1 MQILGA
7 HQFIDRK
14 SNRKFVLD
22 TQCNIIGGL
31 SKWIDHSSD
40 PLHSY
45 LGILYSIIFKV
56 NITLK
61 IPFKGLAGLSVCEET
76 DLVEI
81 IHPALNVTKRA
92 FEHWQKLVND

>member
-7 HQFIDRK
+7 HKFIDRK

-56 NITLK
+56 NI
-61 IPFKGLAGLSVCEET
+61 
-76 DLVEI
+76 
-81 IHPALNVTKRA
+81 
-92 FEHWQKLVND
+92 

>member
-1 MQILGA
+1 MHLAWQMQFSFIQYLINNPVQILGA

-14 SNRKFVLD
+14 MNRKFVLD

-45 LGILYSIIFKV
+45 LGILNAKYLRRKKSEAK
-56 NITLK
+56 
-61 IPFKGLAGLSVCEET
+61 E
-76 DLVEI
+76 
-81 IHPALNVTKRA
+81 
-92 FEHWQKLVND
+92 